1 MAGENAGLTI
11 QLNTI
16 FAKQSNC
23 YCCAISFFFLG
34 FPLWWHFA
42 TSMAFEASP
51 EVRISVLSNF
61 VVFQRVVEITFES
74 CHPVR
79 TWSWHHLALYK
90 VPWQSPTPGTM
101 NWNSAVKGEK
111 FWRNSPKVEGIKC
124 LKWLNSDFQET
135 FLGQKKWGPL
145 RGLDTMVGC
154 IYYSWTQK
162 HKKPSAIIWKM
173 SSGVKFF
180 GICLR
185 EDTESM
191 RIEDAGVYKLCWC
204 HVGSQSD
211 CSRLEDFNVEAG
223 RISSQISLL
232 QGHWGG

>member
-23 YCCAISFFFLG
+23 YCCAISFFFLD
-34 FPLWWHFA
+34 FPYGDISPHQWLSKHRPRWESLCFRTSWCSNRWSKSPSNHAILWGREVDTTWLCTRCHGSLRHLVLW
-42 TSMAFEASP
+42 TETQLSKVKSFEETAQRWRGLNASNDSTQIF
-51 EVRISVLSNF
+51 RRL
-61 VVFQRVVEITFES
+61 
-74 CHPVR
+74 
-79 TWSWHHLALYK
+79 
-90 VPWQSPTPGTM
+90 
-101 NWNSAVKGEK
+101 
-111 FWRNSPKVEGIKC
+111 
-124 LKWLNSDFQET
+124 